1 MLAEKLSH
9 STAKSS
15 LTLWLV
21 RGLILPVLLA
31 NLSAALPFVLYPQAY
46 AWAFEVQGS
55 VGEVIVRSIG
65 LLFLMWVA
73 PYAPALLRPAR
84 YRVCLIVILVQ
95 QSIGLL
101 GETWM
106 YRALPPGHPALRAT
120 GLRFIVFDAVGLVL
134 LGAAYGVLHFR
145 LTFDA

>member
-15 LTLWLV
+15 LATWLV

-31 NLSAALPFVLYPQAY
+31 NLSAALPFVLHPQDHG
-46 AWAFEVQGS
+46 WAFEVPGS

-65 LLFLMWVA
+65 LLFLMWVV
-73 PYAPALLRPAR
+73 PYVPVLLRPAR

-106 YRALPPGHPALRAT
+106 YLALPPGHPALRAT

-134 LGAAYGVLHFR
+134 LIAAYCVLRFCR
-145 LTFDA
+145 TPDV